1 MVGVAVSAR
10 AGVRGAASAGGGRGA
25 RQMGPRSGK
34 DMQTSDLHEQV
45 SGSRPLFL
53 EGAVESRRPGVLS
66 RPRWNPTP
74 YP

>member
-1 MVGVAVSAR
+1 
-10 AGVRGAASAGGGRGA
+10 
-25 RQMGPRSGK
+25 
-34 DMQTSDLHEQV
+34 MQTSDLHEQV

>member
-1 MVGVAVSAR
+1 
-10 AGVRGAASAGGGRGA
+10 
-25 RQMGPRSGK
+25 MGPRSGK